1 MDQKLTKILQ
11 AASDNPEYQSIAN
24 YLMARRAMPE
34 MQIGGTSAYGSFT
47 TPALFSGN
55 KVPDRGL
62 LKLNENSRYVNPSAV
77 APTMLHEST
86 HAAERQMI
94 KQYYELKDKPNKT
107 DLEKQFLGNF
117 QKIIG
122 SQDAEITNW
131 IKKIVPEFANKESG
145 YRTRSNEALAFG
157 VQNAAFKDTASS
169 YQAPPHIDPTIA
181 TQFQL
186 LLDQAQRVQDQQA
199 PKGR

>member
-1 MDQKLTKILQ
+1 MDQTLTKILQ
-11 AASDNPEYQSIAN
+11 AASNNPAYQAIAD
-24 YLMARRAMPE
+24 YLMSRRAIPE
-34 MQIGGTSAYGSFT
+34 MQVGGTQHYGSFS
-47 TPALFSGN
+47 TPGLFSGN
-55 KVPDRGL
+55 SVPDRGL
-62 LKLNENSRYVNPSAV
+62 IKITGSAHHADPNLV
-77 APTMLHEST
+77 APTMTHEST

-122 SQDAEITNW
+122 AQEPEITKW
-131 IKKIVPEFANKESG
+131 INKVAPGFNDS

-157 VQNAAFKDTASS
+157 VENAAFPNAPSN
-169 YQAPPHIDPTIA
+169 YQAPAHVDPTIA

-186 LLDQAQRVQDQQA
+186 LLDQAQKVQDQQA

>member
-1 MDQKLTKILQ
+1 MDSYLVKILQ
-11 AASDNPEYQSIAN
+11 AASDNPEYQAIAN

-34 MQIGGTSAYGSFT
+34 MQMGGTNSYGSFA
-47 TPALFSGN
+47 TPGLFSSGQI
-55 KVPDRGL
+55 PDRGRIR
-62 LKLNENSRYVNPSAV
+62 LNQGYVNVPPAEGAS
-77 APTMLHEST
+77 TLTHEAT

-122 SQDAEITNW
+122 SSEPQINKWLKTV
-131 IKKIVPEFANKESG
+131 VPSFATDKAD
-145 YRTRSNEALAFG
+145 YRAKSNEALAFG
-157 VQNAAFKDTASS
+157 VENSSFNNNISNAPA
-169 YQAPPHIDPTIA
+169 HIDPTIA

-186 LLDQAQRVQDQQA
+186 LLDQAQRVQDQQT